1 MDLDHFKQV
10 NDSAGHV
17 AGDAV
22 LRAVAGAVQASIRE
36 SDYAVRYGG
45 EEFLV
50 ILPGTDSV
58 GSVRAAEAVHTAI
71 RDSVA
76 GSGVAVPVT
85 TSVGV
90 GAFPEHGASLDAVV
104 QAADQ
109 AMYQA
114 KREGGDRVLMA

>member
-22 LRAVAGAVQASIRE
+22 LRAVAGALQASIRE
-36 SDYAVRYGG
+36 GDYAVRYGG

-50 ILPGTDSV
+50 ILPGTGSV
-58 GSVRAAEAVHTAI
+58 GSARAAEAVHTAI

-90 GAFPEHGASLDAVV
+90 GAFSEHGASLDAVV
-104 QAADQ
+104 HTADQ